1 MNESINIEY
10 SYVFVSVLRK
20 VKLKTKNRLV
30 LRYWNKNSLVVK
42 LDQPKLLIGIS
53 IVIKVL
59 KETKTDSS
67 FLNASFR
74 IAGYSMVFRLDC
86 NSFG

>member
-1 MNESINIEY
+1 MNESVNIEY

-67 FLNASFR
+67 FLNA
-74 IAGYSMVFRLDC
+74 
-86 NSFG
+86 

>member
-42 LDQPKLLIGIS
+42 FDQLKLLVGIS

-59 KETKTDSS
+59 KETKTYSS
-67 FLNASFR
+67 FLTAQFR

-86 NSFG
+86 NRFG

>member
-1 MNESINIEY
+1 MNESNNIEY

-67 FLNASFR
+67 FLNA
-74 IAGYSMVFRLDC
+74 
-86 NSFG
+86 

>member
-20 VKLKTKNRLV
+20 VKLKTKNRFV
-30 LRYWNKNSLVVK
+30 LGYWNKNSLVVK

-59 KETKTDSS
+59 KGTKTDSS
-67 FLNASFR
+67 FLNA
-74 IAGYSMVFRLDC
+74 
-86 NSFG
+86 

>member
-30 LRYWNKNSLVVK
+30 LRYWNKNSLVAK

-67 FLNASFR
+67 FLNA
-74 IAGYSMVFRLDC
+74 
-86 NSFG
+86 

>member
-67 FLNASFR
+67 FLNT
-74 IAGYSMVFRLDC
+74 
-86 NSFG
+86 

>member
-10 SYVFVSVLRK
+10 SYVFVSVLSK

-30 LRYWNKNSLVVK
+30 LGYWNKNSLVVK

-59 KETKTDSS
+59 KGTKTDSS
-67 FLNASFR
+67 FLNA
-74 IAGYSMVFRLDC
+74 
-86 NSFG
+86 

>member
-67 FLNASFR
+67 FLNA
-74 IAGYSMVFRLDC
+74 
-86 NSFG
+86 